1 MIKKSITVYI
11 AIALLLLVVLSVVF
25 NAMYVNHISSELT
38 KMLDALPL
46 RASGDSSQKI
56 QDVREY
62 FDKHYTRL
70 GLSVNYT
77 HLARIEELMTSLLSY
92 SDSSDTDMYL
102 AELALLKESVRALA
116 RNERFSMRNIF

>member
-1 MIKKSITVYI
+1 MIKKNITVYI
-11 AIALLLLVVLSVVF
+11 AIALLSVVVIGVVV
-25 NAMYVNHISSELT
+25 NAIYVNHISSELT
-38 KMLDALPL
+38 EMLDTLPL

-56 QDVREY
+56 QDVRKY
-62 FDKHYTRL
+62 FDKHYTSL

-77 HLARIEELMTSLLSY
+77 HLARIEELIISLLSY